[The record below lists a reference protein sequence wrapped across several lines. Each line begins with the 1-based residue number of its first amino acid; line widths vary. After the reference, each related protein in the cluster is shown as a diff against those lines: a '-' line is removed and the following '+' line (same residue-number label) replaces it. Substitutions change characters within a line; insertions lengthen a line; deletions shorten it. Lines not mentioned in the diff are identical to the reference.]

1 MNEII
6 IGFFILYFL
15 IILCYI
21 IHSWVNKYIN
31 SLKELNHILTSE
43 NFILRKELEEYEM
56 GKSKS

>member
-1 MNEII
+1 MNEVI

-15 IILCYI
+15 IILCYT

-43 NFILRKELEEYEM
+43 NFILRKELEKHEM
-56 GKSKS
+56 GKPKS

>member
-1 MNEII
+1 MIEII

-31 SLKELNHILTSE
+31 SLKKLNHILTFE
-43 NFILRKELEEYEM
+43 NFILRKELEEYEV

>member
-15 IILCYI
+15 IILCYT
-21 IHSWVNKYIN
+21 IHNWVNKYIN

-43 NFILRKELEEYEM
+43 NFILRKELEKHEM

>member
-15 IILCYI
+15 IILCYT
-21 IHSWVNKYIN
+21 IHTWVNKHIN

-43 NFILRKELEEYEM
+43 NFILQKELEKHEM
-56 GKSKS
+56 GKPKS